1 MSLSMSTPSEE
12 RTLIIGCDFPVLH
25 TYWRSLNLSDSYE
38 VAGFVYCFPGEPPF
52 RFFKVNES
60 ANPIP
65 IYPLSDLETVIK
77 SERIMKC
84 LFQVSDISMTEVQS
98 IINRT
103 LSTGFC
109 KVEFIPPKKIPIKVF
124 KPFLVLGALA
134 EGLGKT
140 QLTKY
145 FCNELTNAGR
155 LVAII
160 MPITIIDVDEKR
172 DIMKLKDG
180 PHYQFLKDDP
190 IPDDFFCKMQIQEYR
205 KNGAFCIYVTS
216 DIRKAVISAEQRAD
230 IILYDSYGCECPFV
244 LETSKFCIISN
255 QTINDIKRYS
265 AWPGIVNLFSSPQ
278 IVLMCDSSEDVSNE
292 DIVYLQK
299 SFPQQPFARNIF
311 LTRSIT
317 EIPNDESLIS
327 PNHSVLLVE
336 HEETEKP
343 SSSLMHSIESNSNL
357 NSLFSLG
364 DVKIKNIPISSIPRS
379 SSPVNYKK
387 EKEEINKIA
396 KVINDSK
403 AEIVVVSLQRD
414 IDSLVQGKV
423 VLHTSCEII
432 DIDSAL
438 KKWLSFYFPENLPP
452 PLQQHF
458 QAQADILMSI
468 ARASDIEI
476 FVTNN
481 DSANRE
487 AFCRLFLSSHLPPGF
502 RVTTGEIIDSY
513 NNNTGQLDVVIVNDE
528 CPRLTFDDSGSVIA
542 PILADYVLGVVEV
555 KTTLGTESLK
565 KALSQLRHVKALMPS
580 HETLDT
586 PDGQVIVDPLCGKIV
601 TGIFAF
607 SSTEG
612 IKRNFQNIVDSFPNV
627 ADFIVLPNSFS
638 YFSVNILRVCGF
650 AVQPDD
656 VVGGYVCYSA
666 YGSGL
671 AMLYGILN
679 FLAANRRF
687 NGSNCIR
694 YLNGSWGGSEEAFL
708 RLTSNIGKY
717 VEMLAKNVDDEEKGN
732 IFQAA
737 GAFIENVKDIP
748 RSIKKRNY
756 SQSLLPKAPNSTNV
770 PQFI

>member
-1 MSLSMSTPSEE
+1 MVGSSEE
-12 RTLIIGCDFPVLH
+12 RTLIIGCDFSVLH
-25 TYWRSLNLSDSYE
+25 TYWRSMNLSDSYE
-38 VAGFVYCFPGEPPF
+38 VVGFVYCFSEAPPIDY
-52 RFFKVNES
+52 FKINDLS
-60 ANPIP
+60 KPIP
-65 IYPLSDLETVIK
+65 VFPLSDLEDIIK
-77 SERIMKC
+77 KERIMRC
-84 LFQVSDISMTEVQS
+84 LFQVSEISMTVVQS

-109 KVEFIPPKKIPIKVF
+109 KVEFLPPKKIPIKSF
-124 KPFLVLGALA
+124 KPLFVLGSLSA
-134 EGLGKT
+134 GLGKT

-160 MPITIIDVDEKR
+160 MPITIIEFDEKKEV
-172 DIMKLKDG
+172 MYLKDG

-190 IPDDFFCKMQIQEYR
+190 IPDDLFCKIQVQEYR
-205 KNGAFCIYVTS
+205 KNGAYCIYVTS
-216 DIRKAVISAEQRAD
+216 DVRRAVICAEQRAD
-230 IILYDSYGCECPFV
+230 IILYDSFGCECPFV
-244 LETSKFCIISN
+244 LETSKFCTISN
-255 QTINDIKRYS
+255 QTINDIRRYS
-265 AWPGIVNLFSSPQ
+265 SWPGIVNLFSSSQ
-278 IVLMCDSSEDVSNE
+278 IVLMSNSDE
-292 DIVYLQK
+292 NISNNDIMYLQK
-299 SFPQQPFARNIF
+299 AFPQQPFTRNIF
-311 LTRSIT
+311 LAKSIT
-317 EIPNDESLIS
+317 EIPNDKSLMF
-327 PNHSVLLVE
+327 PNQSVLVVE
-336 HEETEKP
+336 HEEPERV
-343 SSSLMHSIESNSNL
+343 SSSLIHSIESNSNL
-357 NSLFSLG
+357 NSLYESGEL
-364 DVKIKNIPISSIPRS
+364 DIKNIPISAIPRS
-379 SSPVNYKK
+379 SSPINHKR
-387 EKEEINKIA
+387 EQEEMNKIA

-403 AEIVVVSLQRD
+403 AEVVVVSLQRD

-432 DIDSAL
+432 DVDLAL

-476 FVTNN
+476 YVSNN

-528 CPRLTFDDSGSVIA
+528 CPRLTFDGSGSVIA

-565 KALSQLRHVKALMPS
+565 KALSQIRHVKALMPS

-586 PDGQVIVDPLCGKIV
+586 PDGQIIVDPLCGKIV

-607 SSTEG
+607 SATDG
-612 IKRNFQNIVDSFPNV
+612 IKNNLQDIVESFPNV

-650 AVQPDD
+650 NIQPRD

-671 AMLYGILN
+671 AMLYGVLN

-687 NGSNCIR
+687 NGSNCVR
-694 YLNGSWGGSEEAFL
+694 YLNGSWGGTEEAFL
-708 RLTSNIGKY
+708 RLTSNIGKCIGI
-717 VEMLAKNVDDEEKGN
+717 LAQNVDDENKGS
-732 IFQAA
+732 IYQAA

-748 RSIKKRNY
+748 KSSKKKNY
-756 SQSLLPKAPNSTNV
+756 SQPSLPKAPISTNV